1 MALLQPDTTRIG
13 RPPGNP
19 TEDRI
24 PDEFASGTPTDLRN
38 ALSMLIGAEQVLH
51 RAIDL
56 VRYASDASPYRLVPQ
71 VVVTPRTIDDVVA
84 LLKYCRENGR
94 HATFRAAGTS
104 LCGQAQSD
112 DILIDVRKHW
122 YGMSVEERG
131 LALRARPGVI
141 LGHASAYLRR
151 HGRRLGPDPAS
162 INACTIGGVVANNA
176 GGMRCTIERDS
187 YHTVR
192 SMTLVL
198 ASGTVIDTA
207 QPDAEAAFMRAEPDL
222 AEGLLK
228 LGAELIA
235 DRALAE
241 RVRHKYMIRNTNGY
255 RLDALL
261 DADTPLDIFR
271 RLMVG
276 SEGTLAFIAEVV
288 IDTLPMPGATCV
300 TWIPVPS
307 IDEAVALVPGLVSL
321 GAEAV
326 ELMVAPALTAAAQ
339 AFPGTPEYWRTLD
352 PKAAALLV
360 EFTGA
365 DNAALDHTEIA
376 VRALV
381 ANANLLQP
389 LDFTRDAKAI
399 EIDWRIR
406 EGLLGIVGKLRP
418 EGTAVVNEDVCFPTA
433 RIAEG
438 AHDLQ
443 ALLTKHGFLPGV
455 AGHAAFG
462 NLHFTLT
469 PKFDDPAD
477 LSRYS
482 AFMDDLVE
490 LVLDKY
496 DGSLKAEHG
505 TGRNMAPF
513 VRREWGDKATEIMW
527 RIKKLADPDGVLA
540 PDCVLSRD
548 NGIHLRRFKSTPPIE
563 NVSDA
568 SHCIE
573 CGFCEPVCPSRNV
586 TMTPRQRIVVRRE
599 MARQPAGSQ
608 MLAQLLKEYE
618 YDGIQTCAADGTC
631 AEPCPVSINTGALI
645 KAFRQRENTDAHEK
659 VALAIAK
666 RWRRVE
672 TIARLGMGVTDVI
685 SRTVGVGV
693 LTGLTAVARV
703 AISKDLVPSVPGP
716 MPQQAPRELPRTS
729 RQGAAAVYFPTCINR
744 IFGRAQGMARRPSLP
759 EALVALSARAGQP
772 LWIPTN
778 VRGLCCST
786 PWSSKGYRQGHEWM
800 ATAIADAMW
809 NWSNAGTLPIVI
821 DAVSCTHG
829 LLDDVRN
836 HIDRERQERFSKIKL
851 IDAISWAHQ
860 LLPSL
865 HIQRKLASAA
875 VHPTCSVIHLDL
887 EQQLIEI
894 AGAIADE
901 VIVPIG
907 TTCCGTAGDR
917 GLLHPELVI
926 SATREEKAYLD
937 THPAEVYLSANRT
950 CEMGLQQA
958 TGKPY
963 ESFIF
968 VLEEVTRPEDHNL
981 SHMHGK
987 PPRRKSSSEQGGEY
1001 SHDR

>member
-1 MALLQPDTTRIG
+1 MPLLQPDTIRIG
-13 RPPGNP
+13 RPSGNP
-19 TEDRI
+19 ADDRVS
-24 PDEFASGTPTDLRN
+24 DAVASGTPRELRD
-38 ALSMLIGAEQVLH
+38 ALGELIGADQVFH

-56 VRYASDASPYRLVPQ
+56 VRYASDASPYRLIPQ
-71 VVVTPRTIDDVVA
+71 VVVAPRTIDDVVA

-104 LCGQAQSD
+104 LCGQSQSD
-112 DILIDVRKHW
+112 DILIDVRRHW
-122 YGMSVEERG
+122 YGMSIEDGG
-131 LALRARPGVI
+131 LAIRVRPGVI
-141 LGHASAYLRR
+141 LGHASAYLRK

-162 INACTIGGVVANNA
+162 IDACTIGGVVANNA

-192 SMTLVL
+192 SMTIVL

-207 QPDAEAAFMRAEPDL
+207 QPDAESAFLQAEPDL
-222 AEGLLK
+222 ARGLLE
-228 LGAELIA
+228 LRAELIA
-235 DRALAE
+235 DAPLAE
-241 RVRHKYMIRNTNGY
+241 RVRHKFAIRNTTGY

-261 DADTPLDIFR
+261 DADTPLEIFR
-271 RLMVG
+271 RLVVG
-276 SEGTLAFIAEVV
+276 SEGTLAFIGEAVMN
-288 IDTLPMPGATCV
+288 TLPAPGAISV

-307 IDEAVALVPGLVSL
+307 IDEAVALVPSLVAL

-326 ELMVAPALTAAAQ
+326 ELMVAPALKAAAH

-360 EFTGA
+360 EFVAA
-365 DNAALDHTEIA
+365 DAAALDKAEA
-376 VRALV
+376 AARELV
-381 ANANLLQP
+381 AAANLLHP
-389 LDFTRDAKAI
+389 LDFTRDAEAI

-418 EGTAVVNEDVCFPTA
+418 EGTAVLNEDVCFPPA

-469 PKFDDPAD
+469 PKLDDPAD
-477 LSRYS
+477 LKRYG
-482 AFMDDLVE
+482 AFMGDLVE
-490 LVLDKY
+490 LVIDKY

-513 VRREWGDKATEIMW
+513 VRREWGDKATEMMW
-527 RIKKLADPDGVLA
+527 RIKKLADPHGVLA
-540 PDCVLSRD
+540 PDSVLSRD
-548 NGIHLRRFKSTPPIE
+548 DGIHLRQLKSTPAIE
-563 NVSDA
+563 DVSDA
-568 SHCIE
+568 THCIE

-599 MARQPAGSQ
+599 MARQPSSSR
-608 MLAQLLKEYE
+608 MFAQLVKEFE
-618 YDGIQTCAADGTC
+618 YDGIQTCAADGAC
-631 AEPCPVSINTGALI
+631 GVVCPVSINTGALI
-645 KAFRQRENTDAHEK
+645 KSFRQRESTDAREK
-659 VALAIAK
+659 VALTIAK

-672 TIARLGMGVTDVI
+672 SLARLGMGAADLI
-685 SRTVGVGV
+685 SRTVGVRA
-693 LTGLTAVARV
+693 LSGLTAVARM
-703 AISKDLVPSVPGP
+703 ALSQDLVPSVPGP
-716 MPQQAPRELPRTS
+716 MPQQAPRTLPETS
-729 RQGAAAVYFPTCINR
+729 RPGAAAVYFPACINR
-744 IFGRAQGMARRPSLP
+744 IFGRAPGMARRPSLP

-772 LWIPTN
+772 LWIPTD

-786 PWSSKGYRQGHEWM
+786 PWSSKGYRLGHAWM
-800 ATAIADAMW
+800 AAAIADAMW
-809 NWSNAGTLPIVI
+809 DWSDGGTLPIVI

-829 LLDDVRN
+829 LLDDVRT
-836 HIDRERQERFSKIKL
+836 HVAPERQERFDKIQ
-851 IDAISWAHQ
+851 IVDAIAWAHQ
-860 LLPSL
+860 LLPRL
-865 HIQRKLASAA
+865 HIGRKLASAA
-875 VHPTCSVIHLDL
+875 VHPTCSTIHLGL
-887 EQQLIEI
+887 EKKLLEI
-894 AGAIADE
+894 AGAVADD

-917 GLLHPELVI
+917 GLLHPELVV

-937 THPAEVYLSANRT
+937 AHPTAVYLSANRT
-950 CEMGLQQA
+950 CEMGLQHA

-968 VLEEVTRPEDHNL
+968 ALEAVSRT
-981 SHMHGK
+981 
-987 PPRRKSSSEQGGEY
+987 QGEKNGQ
-1001 SHDR
+1001 DR

>member
-1 MALLQPDTTRIG
+1 MPLLQPDIARIG

-19 TEDRI
+19 TEDRV
-24 PDEFASGTPTDLRN
+24 PEELASGTPRDLRN
-38 ALSMLIGAEQVLH
+38 ALGELIGADQVLH

-56 VRYASDASPYRLVPQ
+56 VRYASDASPYRLIPQ
-71 VVVTPRTIDDVVA
+71 VVVAPRTISDVVA

-104 LCGQAQSD
+104 LCGQSQSD
-112 DILIDVRKHW
+112 DILIDVRRHW
-122 YGMSVEERG
+122 YGMSIEDGG

-141 LGHASAYLRR
+141 LGHANAHLRK

-162 INACTIGGVVANNA
+162 VDACTIGGVVADNA

-192 SMTLVL
+192 SMTVVL

-207 QPDAEAAFMRAEPDL
+207 QPGAEAAFVRAEPDL
-222 AEGLLK
+222 AGGLLE
-228 LGAELIA
+228 LRAELIA
-235 DRALAE
+235 DRTLAE
-241 RVRHKYMIRNTNGY
+241 RVRHKFAIRNTTGY

-261 DADTPLDIFR
+261 DADTPLEIFR
-271 RLMVG
+271 RLVVG
-276 SEGTLAFIAEVV
+276 SEGTLAFMGEVV
-288 IDTLPMPGATCV
+288 MNTLPAPGATCV
-300 TWIPVPS
+300 TWISLPS
-307 IDEAVALVPGLVSL
+307 IDDAVALVPGLVSL

-326 ELMVAPALTAAAQ
+326 ELMVAPALKAAAQ

-360 EFTGA
+360 EFAAT
-365 DNAALDHTEIA
+365 DDAALDQAEAAT
-376 VRALV
+376 RALV
-381 ANANLLQP
+381 AGANLLHP
-389 LDFTRDAKAI
+389 LDFTRDAEAI
-399 EIDWRIR
+399 EIDWRVR

-418 EGTAVVNEDVCFPTA
+418 EGTAVLNEDVCFPPA

-469 PKFDDPAD
+469 PKLDDPAD
-477 LSRYS
+477 LKRYG
-482 AFMDDLVE
+482 AFMGDLVE
-490 LVLDKY
+490 LVIDKY

-513 VRREWGDKATEIMW
+513 VRREWGDKATEMMW
-527 RIKKLADPDGVLA
+527 RIKKLADPHGVLA
-540 PDCVLSRD
+540 PDSVLSRD
-548 NGIHLRRFKSTPPIE
+548 DGIHLRRLKSTPAIE
-563 NVSDA
+563 DISDA
-568 SHCIE
+568 THCIE

-586 TMTPRQRIVVRRE
+586 TMTPRQRIVIRRE
-599 MARQPAGSQ
+599 MARQPSSSR
-608 MLAQLLKEYE
+608 MFAQLLKEYE
-618 YDGIQTCAADGTC
+618 YDGIQTCASDGTC
-631 AEPCPVSINTGALI
+631 GVVCPVSINTGALI
-645 KAFRQRENTDAHEK
+645 KSFRRRENTEGSEN
-659 VALAIAK
+659 VALIIAK
-666 RWRRVE
+666 HWRRVE
-672 TIARLGMGVTDVI
+672 AIARLGMGMTDLI
-685 SRTVGVGV
+685 SRTVGVRA
-693 LTGLTAVARV
+693 LTGMTAVARM

-716 MPQQAPRELPRTS
+716 MPQKAPRKLPETS
-729 RQGAAAVYFPTCINR
+729 RQGAAAAYFPACINR
-744 IFGRAQGMARRPSLP
+744 IFGRAPGMPRRPSLP

-786 PWSSKGYRQGHEWM
+786 PWSSKGYRLGHEWM
-800 ATAIADAMW
+800 AAAIADAMW
-809 NWSNAGTLPIVI
+809 DWSDAGTLPIVI

-829 LLDDVRN
+829 LLDDVQTHVN
-836 HIDRERQERFSKIKL
+836 SERQERFKKIQL
-851 IDAISWAHQ
+851 VDAIAWTHK

-865 HIQRKLASAA
+865 HIQRKLGSAA
-875 VHPTCSVIHLDL
+875 VHPTCSTIHLGL
-887 EQQLIEI
+887 EKRLIEI
-894 AGAIADE
+894 ASAVADE
-901 VIVPIG
+901 VTVPIG

-917 GLLHPELVI
+917 GLLHPELVL

-937 THPAEVYLSANRT
+937 AHAAEVYLSANRT
-950 CEMGLQQA
+950 CEMGIQQA

-968 VLEEVTRPEDHNL
+968 ALESVTRPR
-981 SHMHGK
+981 G
-987 PPRRKSSSEQGGEY
+987 
-1001 SHDR
+1001 

>member
-1 MALLQPDTTRIG
+1 MALLQPDIARIG

-19 TEDRI
+19 TEDRV
-24 PDEFASGTPTDLRN
+24 PEELASGTPRDLRI
-38 ALSMLIGAEQVLH
+38 ALGELIGAEQVLH

-56 VRYASDASPYRLVPQ
+56 VRYASDASPYRLIPQ
-71 VVVTPRTIDDVVA
+71 VVVAPRTIGDVVA

-104 LCGQAQSD
+104 LCGQSQSD
-112 DILIDVRKHW
+112 DILIDVRRHW
-122 YGMSVEERG
+122 YGMSIEDGG

-141 LGHASAYLRR
+141 LGHANAHLRK

-162 INACTIGGVVANNA
+162 VDACTIGGVVANNA

-192 SMTLVL
+192 SMTVVL

-207 QPDAEAAFMRAEPDL
+207 RPGAEAAFVRAEPDL
-222 AEGLLK
+222 AGGLLE
-228 LGAELIA
+228 LRAELIA
-235 DRALAE
+235 DRPLAE
-241 RVRHKYMIRNTNGY
+241 RVRHKFAIRNTTGY

-261 DADTPLDIFR
+261 DADTPLEIFR
-271 RLMVG
+271 RLVVG
-276 SEGTLAFIAEVV
+276 SEGTLAFMGEVV
-288 IDTLPMPGATCV
+288 MNTLPAPGATCV
-300 TWIPVPS
+300 TWIPLPS
-307 IDEAVALVPGLVSL
+307 IDDAVALVPGLVSL

-326 ELMVAPALTAAAQ
+326 ELMVAPALKAAAQ

-360 EFTGA
+360 EFAAT
-365 DNAALDHTEIA
+365 DDAALDHAEA
-376 VRALV
+376 AARALV
-381 ANANLLQP
+381 AGANLLHP

-399 EIDWRIR
+399 EIDWRVR

-418 EGTAVVNEDVCFPTA
+418 EGTAVLNEDVCFPPA

-469 PKFDDPAD
+469 PKLDDPAD
-477 LSRYS
+477 LKRYG
-482 AFMDDLVE
+482 AFMGDLVE
-490 LVLDKY
+490 LVIDKY

-513 VRREWGDKATEIMW
+513 VRREWGDKATEMMW
-527 RIKKLADPDGVLA
+527 RIKKLADPHGVLA
-540 PDCVLSRD
+540 PDSVLSRD
-548 NGIHLRRFKSTPPIE
+548 DGIHLRQLKSTPVIE
-563 NVSDA
+563 DISDA
-568 SHCIE
+568 THCIE

-586 TMTPRQRIVVRRE
+586 TMTPRQRIVIRRE
-599 MARQPAGSQ
+599 MARQPSSSR
-608 MLAQLLKEYE
+608 MFAQLLKEYE
-618 YDGIQTCAADGTC
+618 YDGIQTCASDGTC
-631 AEPCPVSINTGALI
+631 AVVCPVSINTGALI
-645 KAFRQRENTDAHEK
+645 KSFRRRENTEGSEN
-659 VALAIAK
+659 VALIIAK
-666 RWRRVE
+666 HWRRVE
-672 TIARLGMGVTDVI
+672 GLARLGMGMADLI
-685 SRTVGVGV
+685 SRTVGVRA
-693 LTGLTAVARV
+693 LTGLTAVARMT
-703 AISKDLVPSVPGP
+703 ISKDLVPSVPGP
-716 MPQQAPRELPRTS
+716 MPQKAPRKLPETS
-729 RQGAAAVYFPTCINR
+729 RQGAAAVYFPACINR
-744 IFGRAQGMARRPSLP
+744 IFGRAPGMPRRPSLP

-786 PWSSKGYRQGHEWM
+786 PWSSKGYHLGHEWM
-800 ATAIADAMW
+800 AAAIADAMW
-809 NWSNAGTLPIVI
+809 DWSDAGTLPIVI

-829 LLDDVRN
+829 LLDDVRTHVN
-836 HIDRERQERFSKIKL
+836 SERQERFKKIQL
-851 IDAISWAHQ
+851 VDAIAWTHQ

-865 HIQRKLASAA
+865 HIQRKLASAV
-875 VHPTCSVIHLDL
+875 VHPTCSTIHLGL
-887 EQQLIEI
+887 EKKLIEI
-894 AGAIADE
+894 ASAVAEE
-901 VIVPIG
+901 VVVPIG

-917 GLLHPELVI
+917 GLLHPELVV

-937 THPAEVYLSANRT
+937 AHAAEVYLSANRT
-950 CEMGLQQA
+950 CEMGIQQA

-968 VLEEVTRPEDHNL
+968 ALESVTRPR
-981 SHMHGK
+981 G
-987 PPRRKSSSEQGGEY
+987 
-1001 SHDR
+1001 

>member
-1 MALLQPDTTRIG
+1 MALLESDTARIG
-13 RPPGNP
+13 HPPGQP
-19 TEDRI
+19 AEDRF
-24 PDEFASGTPTDLRN
+24 PEELVSGTPRELRE
-38 ALSMLIGAEQVLH
+38 ALSKLVGANQVLY

-56 VRYASDASPYRLVPQ
+56 VRYASDASPYRLIPQ
-71 VVVTPRTIDDVVA
+71 VVAPRTVDDVVA
-84 LLKYCRENGR
+84 LLKYCRENKR

-104 LCGQAQSD
+104 LCGQSQSD

-122 YGMSVEERG
+122 YGMSIEDEG

-141 LGHASAYLRR
+141 LGHAGAYLHR

-162 INACTIGGVVANNA
+162 INACTIGGVIANNA
-176 GGMRCTIERDS
+176 GGMRCTIERDA

-192 SMTLVL
+192 SITLVL

-207 QPDAEAAFMRAEPDL
+207 QPDAEAAFIRAEPDL
-222 AEGLLK
+222 GKGLLK
-228 LGAELIA
+228 LRAELIA
-235 DRALAE
+235 DTPLAE
-241 RVRHKYMIRNTNGY
+241 RVRHKYMIRNTTGY

-261 DADTPLDIFR
+261 DGQTPLEIFR
-271 RLMVG
+271 RLVVG
-276 SEGTLAFIAEVV
+276 SEGTLAFIAEAV
-288 IDTLPMPGATCV
+288 INTLPVPGATCV
-300 TWIPVPS
+300 TWIPLSS
-307 IDEAVALVPGLVSL
+307 IDEAVALVPSLVSL

-360 EFTGA
+360 EFTGT
-365 DNAALDHTEIA
+365 DDAALDHTEVA

-389 LDFTRDAKAI
+389 LGFTRDAKAI
-399 EIDWRIR
+399 EIDWRVR

-418 EGTAVVNEDVCFPTA
+418 EGTAVVNEDVCFPKA

-477 LSRYS
+477 RARYG
-482 AFMDDLVE
+482 AFMNGLVE
-490 LVLDKY
+490 LVIDKY

-513 VRREWGDKATEIMW
+513 VRREWGDKATEMMW
-527 RIKKLADPDGVLA
+527 RIKRLADPKGVLA
-540 PDCVLSRD
+540 PDCVLSSD
-548 NGIHLRRFKSTPPIE
+548 DGIHLRRFKSTPTIE
-563 NVSDA
+563 GTSDA
-568 SHCIE
+568 THCLE
-573 CGFCEPVCPSRNV
+573 CGFCEPVCPSRNI

-599 MARQPAGSQ
+599 MARQPSGSRVF
-608 MLAQLLKEYE
+608 AQLLKEYE

-645 KAFRQRENTDAHEK
+645 KSFRQRENTDGSEK
-659 VALAIAK
+659 IALAIAK

-672 TIARLGMGVTDVI
+672 TIARLGMGVTDVV
-685 SRTVGVGV
+685 SRTVGVKA
-693 LTGLTAVARV
+693 LTGLTAVARM
-703 AISKDLVPSVPGP
+703 ALSKDLVPSVPGP
-716 MPQQAPRELPRTS
+716 MPQQAPRLLPQTS
-729 RQGAAAVYFPTCINR
+729 RQGAAAVYFPACINR
-744 IFGRAQGMARRPSLP
+744 IFGRGQGMPPRPSLP

-786 PWSSKGYRQGHEWM
+786 PWSSKGYRLGHEWM

-809 NWSNAGTLPIVI
+809 DWSDAGALPVVI

-829 LLDDVRN
+829 LLDDVRT
-836 HIDRERQERFSKIKL
+836 HIDRERQERFTKIQ
-851 IDAISWAHQ
+851 IVDAIAWVHH
-860 LLPSL
+860 LLPSF
-865 HIQRKLASAA
+865 HIKRKLAGAA
-875 VHPTCSVIHLDL
+875 VHPTCSTVHLGL
-887 EQQLIEI
+887 EEKLNEI

-926 SATREEKAYLD
+926 SATREVKAHLD
-937 THPAEVYLSANRT
+937 AHPAEVYLSANRT

-968 VLEEVTRPEDHNL
+968 PLEELTRPEADTL
-981 SHMHGK
+981 SPTHKGPPSRQSHSNQGEKYGK
-987 PPRRKSSSEQGGEY
+987 
-1001 SHDR
+1001 DR